1 MLNYSDIILIIIS
14 AFVKIFRIYTKLL
27 SLCLLF
33 VPNCFAK
40 RLKRLIGINTTN
52 TVKGGGIIQVHGT
65 CLPGYE
71 PVRDRFIQNFCDGL
85 ECNSQLC
92 VYVNNTCVVDLFGTA
107 IGDTNYGPDNIQVK
121 TPKD

>member
-1 MLNYSDIILIIIS
+1 MALKLGDIPRD
-14 AFVKIFRIYTKLL
+14 KIPLGPPTLL
-27 SLCLLF
+27 ARDPSF
-33 VPNCFAK
+33 KCFAK
-40 RLKRLIGINTTN
+40 RLKCLIGINTTN

-92 VYVNNTCVVDLFGTA
+92 VYVNNICVLDLFGTA

-121 TPKD
+121 